1 MFLLPPASL
10 AGAVPGSP
18 VIVDGA
24 EGRHAVAVH
33 RLRVGERVLVCDG
46 AGTRA
51 DVEVTG
57 LDRHTLL
64 ARVIDVEVSC
74 APEPRFILV
83 QALAKGDRD
92 ESAVEAATELGV
104 DVVVPWQAARSV
116 VQWREDRAARGRD
129 RWEAVA
135 VAATKQSRRFRVPQ
149 VRPLARTAD
158 VLAMVKAASLGL
170 ALHEAGRET
179 LASIDL
185 PTAGEVVLIV
195 GPEGGLDDTELAGFA
210 AAGAHTVRLGPE
222 VLRTSTAGPAA
233 LAVLNS
239 RGRWA

>member
-1 MFLLPPASL
+1 
-10 AGAVPGSP
+10 
-18 VIVDGA
+18 
-24 EGRHAVAVH
+24 
-33 RLRVGERVLVCDG
+33 
-46 AGTRA
+46 
-51 DVEVTG
+51 
-57 LDRHTLL
+57 
-64 ARVIDVEVSC
+64 
-74 APEPRFILV
+74 
-83 QALAKGDRD
+83 
-92 ESAVEAATELGV
+92 
-104 DVVVPWQAARSV
+104 
-116 VQWREDRAARGRD
+116 
-129 RWEAVA
+129 VA

-158 VLAMVKAASLGL
+158 VLAVVKAASLGL